1 MKQLYLF
8 ILVVFCCIGCQRNT
22 LQGPIPTIA
31 MHPDSCLKS
40 LDISVLMK
48 DSIEVIKL
56 ETTDSCLIGF
66 INKISFTDKY
76 ILVSDARVSQK
87 IYLFDK
93 EGKFIR
99 YISNKGNGPGEYSV
113 IGDFTI
119 KGDSVFI
126 QDYYQNKYVVYDMV
140 ADEIKDDIPY
150 NAHHSGVVAL
160 DNYLYFISNYFTSP
174 IGDYNCFRY
183 DLSMRKTEGYLPFT
197 ADRIANEP
205 AWTINH
211 PCGRIDKLKSFAYY
225 RSNDTIFLIDKLT
238 VSPQCV
244 IHFPNGEDRTS
255 STQGGHISGIVHL
268 QQSAG
273 YILGTYTEG
282 KGLRF
287 FLIDKRDYS
296 SQMGKLLRFNSLDR
310 KSINNEFFIEDNY
323 LIFWDTMQSLKLW
336 RRYFDKAEFTN
347 PADKQR
353 IQSIIDLSQDDD
365 NPVIFRCRV
374 K

>member
-1 MKQLYLF
+1 
-8 ILVVFCCIGCQRNT
+8 
-22 LQGPIPTIA
+22 

-40 LDISVLMK
+40 LDISVMMK

-160 DNYLYFISNYFTSP
+160 DNY
-174 IGDYNCFRY
+174 R
-183 DLSMRKTEGYLPFT
+183 
-197 ADRIANEP
+197 
-205 AWTINH
+205 
-211 PCGRIDKLKSFAYY
+211 
-225 RSNDTIFLIDKLT
+225 
-238 VSPQCV
+238 CV
-244 IHFPNGEDRTS
+244 
-255 STQGGHISGIVHL
+255 
-268 QQSAG
+268 
-273 YILGTYTEG
+273 
-282 KGLRF
+282 
-287 FLIDKRDYS
+287 
-296 SQMGKLLRFNSLDR
+296 
-310 KSINNEFFIEDNY
+310 
-323 LIFWDTMQSLKLW
+323 
-336 RRYFDKAEFTN
+336 
-347 PADKQR
+347 
-353 IQSIIDLSQDDD
+353 
-365 NPVIFRCRV
+365 
-374 K
+374 